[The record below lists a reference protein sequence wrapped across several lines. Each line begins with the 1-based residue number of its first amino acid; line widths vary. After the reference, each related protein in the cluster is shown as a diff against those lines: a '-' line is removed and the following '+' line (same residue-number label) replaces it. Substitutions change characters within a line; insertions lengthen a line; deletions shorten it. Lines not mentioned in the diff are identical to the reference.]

1 MGQLKNNYMAH
12 HFTNWGNFLLI
23 PEVLYMSLEAKID
36 PLCIQKQTKYKNRK
50 TLIIGW
56 TTTNQSNIH
65 VQKEENFSALT
76 RYYLNCL
83 PKIEQYQGPNQ
94 ILLDQKLFL

>member
-23 PEVLYMSLEAKID
+23 PEVLHMSLEAKID

-65 VQKEENFSALT
+65 VQKEE
-76 RYYLNCL
+76 
-83 PKIEQYQGPNQ
+83 
-94 ILLDQKLFL
+94 KLQCID